1 MSYTAPAGDAL
12 VFDFSTAP
20 GYTAPGAGALVFD
33 FSAGST
39 ETPVGVGAVTLE
51 FIPAGAGTVTLPTFT
66 GTGAATLDFTPAS
79 QARHGVA
86 GQGAVVL
93 EFAPAGVAAHPRYQ
107 LRGQV
112 QDGGTLVDRRV
123 RAYKRSTGALIAQ
136 ADTVAGLFALD
147 VGFTLDEFYVVPVDL
162 SNDAEDWTPPVANR
176 VLSVLKVD

>member
-1 MSYTAPAGDAL
+1 MSYTPPAHDALDLQFGSGYAAPAHDAL
-12 VFDFSTAP
+12 DLQF
-20 GYTAPGAGALVFD
+20 GAASG
-33 FSAGST
+33 GG
-39 ETPVGVGAVTLE
+39 TPVGIGAVVLE
-51 FIPAGAGTVTLPTFT
+51 FIPAGVGVFDAPTYT
-66 GTGAATLDFTPAS
+66 GTGAATLEFTPAS

-86 GQGAVVL
+86 GQGAAVL
-93 EFAPAGVAAHPRYQ
+93 EFAPAGVAAHPRHQ

-112 QDGGTLVDRRV
+112 QDGGVLVDRRV

-136 ADTVAGLFALD
+136 ADTVAGLFTLD